1 MNKKEALTELLR
13 DRDLTIQ
20 TTENYFPL
28 YSSEESSENH
38 EIVHISV
45 KIPELPFAKV
55 YNTLDIVA
63 PKDVGTQTL
72 DPGYTPLIKDLFSY
86 DFFSDFNI
94 PLMKSICISS
104 EA

>member
-55 YNTLDIVA
+55 YNTLDIVRRKMLA
-63 PKDVGTQTL
+63 RRR
-72 DPGYTPLIKDLFSY
+72 LIPA
-86 DFFSDFNI
+86 I
-94 PLMKSICISS
+94 HR
-104 EA
+104 

>member
-28 YSSEESSENH
+28 YSREESSENH

-72 DPGYTPLIKDLFSY
+72 DPISIVLI
-86 DFFSDFNI
+86 
-94 PLMKSICISS
+94 
-104 EA
+104 